1 MAHVHGSPC
10 NVLYHDA
17 VAPSKRWREE
27 WRAGESMV
35 TFVGV
40 GGGRSLEN
48 VARHDGGGAVH
59 HALALIVCYGDG
71 VPSEVA

>member
-1 MAHVHGSPC
+1 
-10 NVLYHDA
+10 
-17 VAPSKRWREE
+17 
-27 WRAGESMV
+27 MV

-59 HALALIVCYGDG
+59 HALVLIVYGEDG
-71 VPSEVA
+71 QARLREQVDDHSDGWVKRGWVEDGGGR

>member
-1 MAHVHGSPC
+1 
-10 NVLYHDA
+10 
-17 VAPSKRWREE
+17 
-27 WRAGESMV
+27 MV

-59 HALALIVCYGDG
+59 HALVLIVYGEDQARLREQVDDHSDG
-71 VPSEVA
+71 VWVKGGGR